1 MLMVDFLMH
10 FETEPDN
17 FNMLIKALSRLHISQ
32 GILDEVVELALHFF
46 TQEEW
51 RDGLQGLIDFA
62 LGSILN
68 LPNVFM
74 REVGRLRDLV

>member
-1 MLMVDFLMH
+1 M
-10 FETEPDN
+10 
-17 FNMLIKALSRLHISQ
+17 
-32 GILDEVVELALHFF
+32 LDEVVEFALHFF

-74 REVGRLRDLV
+74 REVGRL